1 MIETPRGVL
10 RSEGIAS
17 AGTRVTGLVMGTAD
31 LTKDLR
37 ARHTRDRLPLM
48 TAFGHCLLIARA
60 FGLAILDGVH
70 LDLADDEGFL
80 AACRQGR
87 DLGFDGKT
95 LIHPKTIAAA
105 NAIFAPSSEEVTS
118 ARRIIAAH
126 AEAIAAGT
134 GIVVVDG
141 KLIESLH
148 VQSAQQTVALA
159 EAIASLD
166 HGSQS

>member
-1 MIETPRGVL
+1 M
-10 RSEGIAS
+10 
-17 AGTRVTGLVMGTAD
+17 
-31 LTKDLR
+31 TKVFSLR
-37 ARHTRDRLPLM
+37 A
-48 TAFGHCLLIARA
+48 ARGA
-60 FGLAILDGVH
+60 T
-70 LDLADDEGFL
+70 
-80 AACRQGR
+80 
-87 DLGFDGKT
+87 LGFDGKT